1 MTDREFGELVKKVLD
16 ERHII
21 HAKFAEDLGIS
32 PQLLHNRLKGGR
44 WPLDDAMKA
53 MKILKLPKSTF
64 LH

>member
-1 MTDREFGELVKKVLD
+1 MTDREFGELVRKVLD

-32 PQLLHNRLKGGR
+32 PQLLYNRLKGGR
-44 WPLDDAMKA
+44 WPLDDAMRA